1 MKSLTATIHL
11 PDVNVHLFA
20 QFEQK
25 CGKTKQVE
33 DNEIELL
40 SRILDQASEASP
52 ELQEIILKFA
62 DYIKDLNKQSPG

>member
-25 CGKTKQVE
+25 GERPKPVG
-33 DNEIELL
+33 DSEIELL
-40 SRILDQASEASP
+40 SKILDQASEAP
-52 ELQEIILKFA
+52 PDLQAILLKFA
-62 DYIKDLNKQSPG
+62 DYVKDINKQSPG